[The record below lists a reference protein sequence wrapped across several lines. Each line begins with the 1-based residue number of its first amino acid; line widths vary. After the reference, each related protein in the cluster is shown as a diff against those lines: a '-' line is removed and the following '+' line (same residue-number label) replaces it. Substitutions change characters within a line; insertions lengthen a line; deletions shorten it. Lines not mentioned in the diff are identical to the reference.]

1 MVSKLNFV
9 YRPVLTNDR
18 LPDKPGFYFTSDGLL
33 YKNKDSKEWSYYDR
47 IDLIFKKVEAP
58 EWWLEE
64 IELPTEEEINKPA
77 NDEYVDS
84 LRGYSAFK
92 KGAEWVINKIKGGK

>member
-1 MVSKLNFV
+1 MVSKL
-9 YRPVLTNDR
+9 YRQVACKDR
-18 LPDKPGFYFTSDGLL
+18 LPTQNGKYHTDKGLL
-33 YKNKDSKEWSYYDR
+33 DFRPNRYHYGFTEGIGIVN
-47 IDLIFKKVEAP
+47 P
-58 EWWLEE
+58 EFWYEE